1 MLDKMK
7 LGKILPVVLSL
18 GLLLPFGAQAH
29 ATDEPAVRVE
39 LTSPF
44 ALSAAEVLSTVPFT
58 VNGNYMVEGQ
68 PTLMLLGGQKYFVQ
82 LENGTLSLYQFGP
95 VGLPVPL
102 VQGVNT
108 LKIIPSLPD
117 GEAATLK
124 VEGKKNAYSYRGAM
138 EFQIGEKGALKR
150 IVPIN
155 VVGMESY
162 LKGVVPSEMYA
173 SWNREALK
181 AQAVAART
189 YAVRHMN
196 AKPGS
201 AYINDTVQY
210 QAYEGMKNEKENS
223 NLAVEETRGEVLSH
237 NGSLIEALYSASNG
251 GYTEAPENVW
261 KSSKGSPYLVAK
273 PDPYDAKSDSPNKS
287 WQQTLTITQLQDKIK
302 NRTPAVGTIKKVE
315 VKETY
320 PSGRIADIVL
330 EGDKGTL
337 HLSKEEARTAFGLK
351 SALYSVKANYGT
363 AVPSPAP
370 ADGQLSVYNGAT
382 TAHKGSDGL
391 VVTNGV
397 TQATVPSNL
406 VIQGATQ
413 TKVPEQN
420 GGAGTQSSP
429 VSITFTGSGYGHG
442 VGMSQWG
449 AQQMAKE
456 GKTYRDILNFYYA
469 PAQVSGGYGA
479 GN

>member
-1 MLDKMK
+1 M
-7 LGKILPVVLSL
+7 GKILPVMLSL
-18 GLLLPFGAQAH
+18 GLLLPFGAQAR
-29 ATDEPAVRVE
+29 AADEPAVRVE

-44 ALSAAEVLSTVPFT
+44 ALNSAEALSTVQFT

-68 PTLMLLGGQKYFVQ
+68 PTLMLMGGQKYFVQ
-82 LENGTLSLYQFGP
+82 LENETLSLYQFGSI
-95 VGLPVPL
+95 GLPVPL
-102 VQGVNT
+102 VQGVST

-117 GEAATLK
+117 SEAATLK
-124 VEGKKNAYSYRGAM
+124 VEGKKGAYSYRGAM
-138 EFQIGEKGALKR
+138 EFQIGAKGALKR

-237 NGSLIEALYSASNG
+237 NGSLIEALYGASNG

-261 KSSKGSPYLVAK
+261 KGSKGSPYLVAK
-273 PDPYDAKSDSPNKS
+273 PDPYDAKSDSPNKK
-287 WQQTLTITQLQDKIK
+287 WQQTLTIAQLQDKIK
-302 NRTPAVGTIKKVE
+302 SRTPAVGTIKKVE

-320 PSGRIADIVL
+320 PSGRIADIAI

-351 SALYSVKANYGT
+351 SALYTVKANYGT
-363 AVPSPAP
+363 AVPSPASG
-370 ADGQLSVYNGAT
+370 DEQLSVYNGAT
-382 TAHKGSDGL
+382 TVHKGTDGL

-397 TQATVPSNL
+397 TQATAPSNL
-406 VIQGATQ
+406 VVQGATQ
-413 TKVPEQN
+413 IKAPEQN
-420 GGAGTQSSP
+420 GGAGAGTQASP
-429 VSITFTGSGYGHG
+429 ISVTFTGSGYGHG

-456 GKTYRDILNFYYA
+456 GKTYRDILNFYYN
-469 PAQVSGGYGA
+469 PAQISGGYGT